1 MFISMSFYLKL
12 GYYHSISRFWE
23 LSLGGVLAS
32 LDIYLNYLNKNKG
45 FTNKIKVFLIRYQN
59 LILGLFIFS
68 IIYNYDV
75 KEFNILKLLFVDV
88 STFF

>member
-1 MFISMSFYLKL
+1 M
-12 GYYHSISRFWE
+12 
-23 LSLGGVLAS
+23 GGVLAS

-88 STFF
+88 SNFFYI